1 MATYPDDATANVFE
15 FASVGESIISS
26 SDASGKTE
34 FNLPTAAT
42 SIAEVLAV
50 VDGAAQPTTSTTL
63 SNNGITVTFASAP
76 NPSSNLTLRVL
87 SLPTRFKFNRK
98 FELTGS
104 ATYSNTSATIV
115 NSNTF
120 LINSNTESFA
130 LPVGSTATD
139 ANNILVFLSGVLQSP
154 SSFTFPSSVYGTQ
167 GIDIGDNAT
176 QLLLNFDS
184 SNATDESDNGFTDIN
199 SAAKVYSST
208 AAFGSKSLDLNGTS
222 HFLDYGSSTLLEP
235 GGAQP
240 FTLECFAQPDT
251 VSANGT
257 IFARYQDAS
266 NYFVLRSVANA
277 KFGFV
282 SSVKHPS
289 AATPT
294 VTELYSNATAIVTS
308 KFFHVAVSADYAN
321 SSISLYVNNAKQA
334 QLTAVN
340 YANVFTGN
348 TKIGVFNTGAAGPGT
363 HAEFFNGKVDALRFS
378 KSTKYRT
385 DMIQPM
391 LTAPTKL
398 GGGALGSVDS
408 GDTLELRVFQGT
420 VERDDRFN
428 SMADRKPDRGHQIDR
443 AFDTVVF
450 ESQAGYE
457 KRRLRSRR
465 SKRTFQLT
473 YTNLHGIAK
482 KAIDDFYVA
491 RSGNFESFTF
501 DLGHINESGTATV
514 RFENN
519 LQIRNVLSAT
529 SNLRDNFFTVNF
541 TLKEVFD

>member
-26 SDASGKTE
+26 GDASGKTE

-42 SIAEVLAV
+42 SISEVLAV

-176 QLLLNFDS
+176 QLLLNFES

-199 SAAKVYSST
+199 SATKTYSST
-208 AAFGSKSLDLNGTS
+208 AAFGSKSLDLNGSS

-235 GGAQP
+235 GGGQP
-240 FTLECFAQPDT
+240 FTLECFARPDSL
-251 VSANGT
+251 SANGT
-257 IFARYQDAS
+257 IFARYQDADD
-266 NYFVLRSVANA
+266 YFVLRTVGSNN

-282 SSVKHPS
+282 SSRLGE
-289 AATPT
+289 
-294 VTELYSNATAIVTS
+294 VTELYSNATAIDTT

-321 SSISLYVNNAKQA
+321 SSISLYVNNAKQG

-348 TKIGVFNTGAAGPGT
+348 TIIGKFNTG
-363 HAEFFNGKVDALRFS
+363 EFFDGKIDALRFS

-398 GGGALGSVDS
+398 GGGALGSVDP

-428 SMADRKPDRGHQIDR
+428 SMADRKPDTGHQIDR
-443 AFDTVVF
+443 AFDTVIF

-465 SKRTFQLT
+465 SKRTFELT

-501 DLGHINESGTATV
+501 DLAHINESGTATV

>member
-1 MATYPDDATANVFE
+1 M
-15 FASVGESIISS
+15 
-26 SDASGKTE
+26 
-34 FNLPTAAT
+34 
-42 SIAEVLAV
+42 LAV

-63 SNNGITVTFASAP
+63 SNNGITVTFSSAP

-87 SLPTRFKFNRK
+87 SLPTRFKLNRK

-104 ATYSNTSATIV
+104 TVYSNTTATIV

-120 LINSNTESFA
+120 LINANTESFA
-130 LPVGSTATD
+130 LPIGSTTD

-199 SAAKVYSST
+199 ESAKVYSST

-222 HFLDYGSSTLLEP
+222 HFLDYGTSALLEP
-235 GGAQP
+235 GGAVP

-257 IFARYQDAS
+257 IFSRYQDAD

-282 SSVKHPS
+282 RSVKNQQRLKPN
-289 AATPT
+289 
-294 VTELYSNATAIVTS
+294 VTELYSNATAIATS
-308 KFFHVAVSADYAN
+308 SFYHVAVSADYAN
-321 SSISLYVNNAKQA
+321 SSISLYVNNSKQA
-334 QLTAVN
+334 QLTDVN
-340 YANVFTGN
+340 YATVFTGN

-363 HAEFFNGKVDALRFS
+363 HAEFFNGKIDALRFS

-385 DMIQPM
+385 DMTQPM

-398 GGGALGSVDS
+398 GGGALGSVDP
-408 GDTLELRVFQGT
+408 GDTLELRVF
-420 VERDDRFN
+420 
-428 SMADRKPDRGHQIDR
+428 
-443 AFDTVVF
+443 
-450 ESQAGYE
+450 
-457 KRRLRSRR
+457 
-465 SKRTFQLT
+465 
-473 YTNLHGIAK
+473 
-482 KAIDDFYVA
+482 KA
-491 RSGNFESFTF
+491 
-501 DLGHINESGTATV
+501 L
-514 RFENN
+514 
-519 LQIRNVLSAT
+519 
-529 SNLRDNFFTVNF
+529 
-541 TLKEVFD
+541 LKEMTDSIQWQIENLIEVIKLIEHLIQSCLKVKQVMKKED